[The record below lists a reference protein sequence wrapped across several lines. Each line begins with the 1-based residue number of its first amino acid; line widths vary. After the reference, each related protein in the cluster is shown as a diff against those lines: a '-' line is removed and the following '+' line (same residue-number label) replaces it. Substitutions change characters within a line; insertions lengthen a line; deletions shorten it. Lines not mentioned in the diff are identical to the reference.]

1 MSTSQAP
8 INRSLVLEEAER
20 ELELQIAGIQKIEDG
35 SKQAKIDGAKEWAA
49 KSWWKKHWS
58 WCDSEEKWAQMAK
71 DEYDW
76 KNTKPLRQ
84 RRASKRCAEGLIQLA
99 STTQGH
105 VMLSGDDANFLNI
118 KDDS

>member
-1 MSTSQAP
+1 MSTQAP
-8 INRSLVLEEAER
+8 INRSLVLKEAQR
-20 ELELQIAGIQKIEDG
+20 ELELQIAGIRKIEDG

-49 KSWWKKHWS
+49 FSWWKKYWS
-58 WCDSEEKWAQMAK
+58 WCDSEKKWAQLAK

-76 KNTKPLRQ
+76 KHTKELRQ

-99 STTQGH
+99 STTTGD
-105 VMLSGDDANFLNI
+105 VMLSSDDANFLNI